1 MSLNRIKLFNIFI
14 LLMLMISACGTTNP
28 LDIVSDVEIPAVS
41 DFQDQSV
48 IVDEPPVPDQPI
60 FGDEIY
66 NALEACPDVALNE
79 ICLGSGSSSGLD
91 LGVPGGRV
99 LLTGGELVSVAAT
112 SLDDYSVVIARLQAP
127 GVDADYNSLLIL
139 AAGTVEVSF
148 DEIFYGRDETNLNLP
163 RLTFSSTNGSDFQ
176 SGIVIIN
183 ESDEDLLSIEVNGVG
198 LTLGSTAVV
207 TSQPNG
213 EMKVT
218 MQTGT
223 VAVSANEETISAV
236 KGGSVKVSMT
246 QESKPA
252 GTPVSGGMDEDLLTP
267 LVPPSKTKSVI
278 GDDLLTPLWPGAV
291 MSSFR
296 KAYDRCI
303 AGDARQV
310 YRAMY
315 FARILL
321 DNPDLQR
328 AQEVRKVYDETDL
341 QQVRDKLTRCA
352 TFELI
357 LTGEQQ
363 GAAPITWTTKVS
375 GDVLQLQFDYQ
386 GKLVAPVE
394 GELAVTEFSPSMP
407 MPPGCS
413 STTKTENS
421 IMRVQEFSTL
431 KIYYNTMQIRMYF
444 WPNPVTETL
453 VLNCPSAPPVEIS
466 LAWNIIYWYL
476 HPDLLRKENQSYLI
490 QDWEYTGGQIF
501 AEAFHLDRSGA
512 LEDGEAVSNT
522 AFTLMHTPQR

>member
-1 MSLNRIKLFNIFI
+1 MFHNRSKFFNLLILISLVV
-14 LLMLMISACGTTNP
+14 SACGSINT
-28 LDIVSDVEIPAVS
+28 SDVITNVEVPVASDVQDPFLDVPAVP
-41 DFQDQSV
+41 
-48 IVDEPPVPDQPI
+48 EPDQPI
-60 FGDEIY
+60 FGDQIY

-91 LGVPGGRV
+91 LGISAGRV
-99 LLTGGELVSVAAT
+99 SLAGGEQINLTSS

-127 GVDADYNSLLIL
+127 GVDADFNSLLVL
-139 AAGTVEVSF
+139 AAGTVDIHFE
-148 DEIFYGRDETNLNLP
+148 EIFYGRDETNLNLP
-163 RLTFSSTNGSDFQ
+163 RLTFSSTSGADFQ

-218 MQTGT
+218 MKTGT

-236 KGGSVKVSMT
+236 KGGSVNVPMT
-246 QESKPA
+246 QESKPVGA
-252 GTPVSGGMDEDLLTP
+252 PVSGGLEEDLLTP
-267 LVPPSKTKSVI
+267 LVPPSKTKSGVD
-278 GDDLLTPLWPGAV
+278 DDLLTPLWPGAV
-291 MSSFR
+291 MSSFS

-321 DNPDLQR
+321 DNPDLEK
-328 AQEVRKVYDETDL
+328 AQDVRKVYDEADL
-341 QQVRDKLTRCA
+341 QQVREKLSRCA
-352 TFELI
+352 TFKLI
-357 LTGEQQ
+357 LTGDQQ

-413 STTKTENS
+413 STTKTGNS

-431 KIYYNTMQIRMYF
+431 KIYYNTIQIRMYF
-444 WPNPVTETL
+444 WPDPVTETL

-490 QDWEYTGGQIF
+490 QDWEYTGGQIY
-501 AEAFHLDRSGA
+501 AEAFYLDRSGA
-512 LEDGEAVSNT
+512 LEDGEAISNT
-522 AFTLMHTPQR
+522 AFTLIHTPQK